1 MGALLSICTVGQ
13 LACCCSNAAFGLA
26 CSGCSS
32 CRNST
37 ATRIMYAIMLTIT
50 TIVSWIM
57 LSDAVQSKLQSAPF
71 CSSIDICKNAVGYLA
86 VYRILFSMTMF
97 FIMMA
102 IMMVGVKSS
111 RDGRA
116 SIQNGFWGPKYLIL
130 IAAIIGAFFIPET
143 SSFSS
148 VWMGFGMIGG
158 FLFILIQLILIV
170 DFAHSWAESWV
181 ERHEVSE
188 SRWYYRGLLSVT
200 LLNYLA
206 ALVAT
211 ILLYVYYT
219 HGEHC
224 GWQKFFISS
233 NIILCI
239 IQSVLS
245 ILPRIQESQPR
256 SGLLQS
262 SILTLY
268 VMYLTWS
275 ALSNSADNE
284 CKPAIQQIDP
294 NQSKAKTDSEAF
306 VGLLLWFVVVI
317 YSSIRTSTN
326 SQVGK
331 LTMSDQIL
339 SRDTGDAGQDDL
351 ESAGPQRA
359 TYDNEDDGVAY
370 SWSFFHM
377 MFAFASLYVMMTLTS
392 WNKPNAPVNETL
404 DNASAMWVKMIS
416 SWLCSGIYVWTLV
429 APLMLPD
436 RDFS

>member
-1 MGALLSICTVGQ
+1 
-13 LACCCSNAAFGLA
+13 
-26 CSGCSS
+26 
-32 CRNST
+32 
-37 ATRIMYAIMLTIT
+37 MYAIMLTIT

-57 LSDAVQSKLQSAPF
+57 LSDSVQNKLQNAPF

-86 VYRILFSMTMF
+86 VYRILFAMTMF

-116 SIQNGFWGPKYLIL
+116 AIQNGFWGPKYLIL
-130 IAAIIGAFFIPET
+130 IAAIVGAFFIPET

-148 VWMGFGMIGG
+148 VWMGIGMIGG

-181 ERHEVSE
+181 ERLEETE
-188 SRWYYRGLLSVT
+188 SRWYYCGLLSVT

-211 ILLYVYYT
+211 VLLYVYYT

-233 NIILCI
+233 NLVLCF

-284 CKPAIQQIDP
+284 CKPTIQQVDP

-331 LTMSDQIL
+331 LTMSDHIL

-351 ESAGPQRA
+351 ESAGPQRGS
-359 TYDNEDDGVAY
+359 YDNEDDGVAY
-370 SWSFFHM
+370 SWSFFHV

-392 WNKPNAPVNETL
+392 WNKPNAVVNETL
-404 DNASAMWVKMIS
+404 DNESAMWVKIIS
-416 SWLCSGIYVWTLV
+416 SWLCSGIYIWTLV
-429 APLMLPD
+429 APLILPD